1 MSAVHAD
8 RRPVVTLAALY
19 GTGGSIVG
27 RRIAERLEVEFFDR
41 AITSAIAERTGLT
54 EFAAGTVGDR
64 PRGGVDRLVATLAR
78 VSDARTATGRPLERV
93 GLEERRLRGEI
104 DEFMVR
110 AGRSG
115 GVVVGRGGAVVL
127 ASLPGVLHVY
137 LDGPRDGRVAQVMEA
152 EQVDRR
158 TAERLVAAHDRA
170 RREYVWDFYGVDG
183 DDPSLYHLRLDAVA
197 LGVDACVGLI
207 VLASRYRTG
216 SER

>member
-1 MSAVHAD
+1 MSLVQAD

-19 GTGGSIVG
+19 GTGGAIVG
-27 RRIAERLEVEFFDR
+27 QRVADRLEVEFFDR

-54 EFAAGTVGDR
+54 EHAVGAGDR
-64 PRGGVDRLVATLAR
+64 PKGGVDRLVATLAR
-78 VSDARTATGRPLERV
+78 VSDARTATGRQVERV
-93 GLEERRLRGEI
+93 GLEEQRLRGEI
-104 DEFMVR
+104 DSFMVR
-110 AGRSG
+110 AGRAG

-137 LDGPRDGRVAQVMEA
+137 LDGPQDGRVAQVMEA

-158 TAERLVAAHDRA
+158 TAERLVTSHDRA

-197 LGVDACVGLI
+197 LGIGACVELI